1 MQEKS
6 SAEATLPR
14 NRSQR
19 GNAES
24 RTGGVAFN
32 FLFVLDRYL
41 SLKGVPDEG
50 FACMKQRMR
59 VVARTLNVSHLGK
72 KKTK

>member
-50 FACMKQRMR
+50 SPA
-59 VVARTLNVSHLGK
+59 
-72 KKTK
+72 